1 MQLLLALCS
10 QALQENDPQ
19 KLALLAN
26 RINARAS
33 LINDRIATV
42 ISTVQQVE
50 EHVENV
56 VVHRPTSERA
66 Q

>member
-19 KLALLAN
+19 KLILLAN
-26 RINARAS
+26 RINARAG

-56 VVHRPTSERA
+56 VVHCPTSERG